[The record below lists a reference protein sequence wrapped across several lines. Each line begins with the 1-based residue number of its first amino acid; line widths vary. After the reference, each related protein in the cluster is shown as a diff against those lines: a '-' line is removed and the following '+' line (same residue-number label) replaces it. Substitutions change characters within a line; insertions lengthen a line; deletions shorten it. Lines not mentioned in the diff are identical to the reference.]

1 MNAIKASFA
10 ISLLAVSL
18 AAIYLLFPSG
28 SLKENPSS
36 QATTGLS
43 ASASVSVSTLA
54 SPTIDIQHSEA
65 IKSAT
70 KLLGNPL
77 ERSSDLR
84 AIYYQ
89 FKDSKDPIERH
100 TAYRAWSA
108 CFPTFI
114 AAAGKSVTVEELTST
129 LPVNSPNRAARIEA
143 YRNLQGRC
151 KAYSDM
157 PREET
162 LRLTAEQQEAAN
174 SGRILS
180 PGDTA
185 AKQLNDGNQEAALK
199 IVYDIL
205 ASKDAFAISSLKDFV
220 QQYLVLQVDAQMLNS
235 SERPDLRA
243 LAFSLAACELGLEC
257 GPGSLSALQ
266 LCTSIAQCSGTVSE
280 RYLQALPNQADR
292 ERLQAETRRVLDAI
306 HSGDF
311 KRLGL

>member
-1 MNAIKASFA
+1 MNAIKASFTVSA
-10 ISLLAVSL
+10 LALSV
-18 AAIYLLFPSG
+18 AAIYLFSA
-28 SLKENPSS
+28 SEALKENAASQLTSSIPSAIPVIAPASTQSTTSVEIEPSKSS
-36 QATTGLS
+36 Q
-43 ASASVSVSTLA
+43 
-54 SPTIDIQHSEA
+54 
-65 IKSAT
+65 SAT

-89 FKDSKDPIERH
+89 FKDSQDPIERH

-114 AAAGKSVTVEELTST
+114 AAAGQTVTVEEITKN
-129 LPVNSPNRAARIEA
+129 LPANSPNRAARIEA

-151 KAYSDM
+151 LAYSDIT
-157 PREET
+157 REEA
-162 LRLTAEQQEAAN
+162 LKLTAQQLEADN

-185 AKQLNDGNQEAALK
+185 TKQLNEGNQEAALK
-199 IVYDIL
+199 IVYAIL
-205 ASKDAFAISSLKDFV
+205 ASKDAFAINSLQDFV

-257 GPGSLSALQ
+257 GPGSLS
-266 LCTSIAQCSGTVSE
+266 
-280 RYLQALPNQADR
+280 
-292 ERLQAETRRVLDAI
+292 
-306 HSGDF
+306 
-311 KRLGL
+311 

>member
-1 MNAIKASFA
+1 MKTNRLALITV
-10 ISLLAVSL
+10 LLATSAVL
-18 AAIYLLFPSG
+18 VYFFYPTKV
-28 SLKENPSS
+28 LKEHEALQRAASLPALPIVSPKLG
-36 QATTGLS
+36 QAVPVTQT
-43 ASASVSVSTLA
+43 AT
-54 SPTIDIQHSEA
+54 

-70 KLLGNPL
+70 HLLANPL
-77 ERSSDLR
+77 ERSGDLR
-84 AIYYQ
+84 AIYSQ
-89 FKDSKDPIERH
+89 FKDSQDPIERY

-114 AAAGKSVTVEELTST
+114 AAAGQSVTVEELTRT

-151 KAYSDM
+151 KGYSDM

-162 LRLTAEQQEAAN
+162 LKLTSEQQEAVN
-174 SGRILS
+174 SDSILS
-180 PGDTA
+180 PGETA
-185 AKQLNDGNQEAALK
+185 AKQLSEGNKEAALK
-199 IVYDIL
+199 IVHDIL
-205 ASKDAFAISSLKDFV
+205 LSKDAFAISSLKDFIH
-220 QQYLVLQVDAQMLNS
+220 QYLVLQVDAQMLNS

-280 RYLQALPNQADR
+280 RYLEALPNQADR
-292 ERLQAETRRVLDAI
+292 ERLKAETRRVLDAI

-311 KRLGL
+311 KRLDL